1 MRTNIVLDD
10 HLTTEAFLLTGLKT
24 KRELIDLA
32 LRELIR
38 IRKQEKMQG
47 LCDVFK
53 ALHQLELNNNPF
65 PEIKRQNRPNPFVD
79 EV

>member
-38 IRKQEKMQG
+38 IKKQEKMLG
-47 LCDVFK
+47 LCNVFK
-53 ALHQLELNNNPF
+53 TLHQLKLNKNPF
-65 PEIKRQNRPNPFVD
+65 PEIKRQNRPNPFAN
-79 EV
+79 EL